1 MKRTFVEKSEKSL
14 LKFKTKKD
22 NLSRVLHIFKEGRG
36 REGNNVD
43 IKPLFIQ
50 ILSQIILPLVSL

>member
-1 MKRTFVEKSEKSL
+1 MKRMFVGKSEKNL

-22 NLSRVLHIFKEGRG
+22 GLPRILHIFKGG
-36 REGNNVD
+36 REVNNVD
-43 IKPLFIQ
+43 TPPLFIQ